1 MRNKIL
7 VIEQDAPERE
17 QLETILQ
24 EIVEEGGE
32 LIFTQKREDAW
43 EIIKKQHPAIVL
55 LDSRLVE
62 EDREV
67 WNLEG
72 VHVILT
78 YPRGTPAPARTLHL
92 FKPFKAHQVL
102 EKCRE
107 FLSPECVPP
116 SPPM

>member
-7 VIEQDAPERE
+7 VVERDVAARE

-32 LIFTQKREDAW
+32 LIFTQKQEDAL
-43 EIIKKQHPAIVL
+43 EIINKQHPPIVFL
-55 LDSRLVE
+55 ESRLAE
-62 EDREV
+62 EDREA

-78 YPRGTPAPARTLHL
+78 YPRGTTAPADTSHL
-92 FKPFKAHQVL
+92 IKPFRAHQVI

-107 FLSPECVPP
+107 YLSQEFVPP
-116 SPPM
+116 TPPM

>member
-7 VIEQDAPERE
+7 VVERDGAARE

-32 LIFTQKREDAW
+32 LIFTQKQEDAL
-43 EIIKKQHPAIVL
+43 EIIKKQHPPIVFL
-55 LDSRLVE
+55 EFRLAE
-62 EDREV
+62 ENREA
-67 WNLEG
+67 WNWKG
-72 VHVILT
+72 VHIILT
-78 YPRGTPAPARTLHL
+78 YPRGKVALAGAEHL
-92 FKPFKAHQVL
+92 FKPFRPHQVL

-107 FLSPECVPP
+107 YLSREFVPP

>member
-7 VIEQDAPERE
+7 VVERDVAARE

-32 LIFTQKREDAW
+32 LIFTQKQEDAL
-43 EIIKKQHPAIVL
+43 EIIKKQHPPIVL
-55 LDSRLVE
+55 LDSRLAE
-62 EDREV
+62 EDRSA

-78 YPRGTPAPARTLHL
+78 YPRGTVAPAGTLHL
-92 FKPFKAHQVL
+92 FKPFQAHQVL

-107 FLSPECVPP
+107 FLSREFVPP
-116 SPPM
+116 TPPM

>member
-7 VIEQDAPERE
+7 VVERDAAARE
-17 QLETILQ
+17 QLEVILQ

-32 LIFTQKREDAW
+32 LIFTQKQEDAL
-43 EIIKKQHPAIVL
+43 EIIKKQHPPVVL
-55 LDSRLVE
+55 LESKLAE
-62 EDREV
+62 EDRGA

-78 YPRGTPAPARTLHL
+78 YPRGTTAPAGSTHL

-107 FLSPECVPP
+107 YLSREFVPP
-116 SPPM
+116 IPPM